1 MDRKLL
7 IFGNGLGMAI
17 DAKHYSLTNALTT
30 VWNDDALWND
40 TVHRDLIQ
48 NCIPSGHCP
57 VSEVELD
64 KLYLVSTSCDY
75 LNDYPNTVNG
85 DHWLSN
91 YGQEFTQA
99 TQEYIHTV
107 ASHLFASPHVLPTN
121 FKTALIDFVRNTK
134 SHVATLNYD
143 KLIYQEFIQAGI
155 CNGFSGQLV
164 DGFTDGRGFDSS
176 NLVRMYN
183 NNFGYYMHLHGC
195 PLFEDTPDLTRKRR
209 IPQISAI
216 NSFPSKHIVLT
227 HIPHKPSVIAASE
240 VLSTYWRYLI
250 LSMHEAEEIILFG
263 YSGLDTHL
271 NEILKLYAGTK
282 NKQVVE
288 WDGDGSSQQQ
298 RQRFW
303 DSELGANV
311 ILHRMSDI
319 TQFTS
324 W

>member
-17 DAKHYSLTNALTT
+17 DANHYSLTNALNT
-30 VWNDDALWND
+30 VWSDNTLWND

-48 NCIPSGHCP
+48 NCIPSGQCP
-57 VSEVELD
+57 VSEQELD

-91 YGQEFTQA
+91 YGQEFTEA

-107 ASHLFASPHVLPTN
+107 ASHLFDSANTLPVA
-121 FKTALIDFVRNTK
+121 FKTALIDFISTTK

-155 CNGFSGQLV
+155 CRGFNGDLV
-164 DGFTDGRGFDSS
+164 DGFTDGSGFDSS
-176 NLVRMYN
+176 NLVRLYGRR
-183 NNFGYYMHLHGC
+183 FGYYMHLHGC
-195 PLFEDTPDLTRKRR
+195 PLFEDIGNVTRKRS
-209 IPQISAI
+209 IHQISSI
-216 NSFPSKHIVLT
+216 NTFPSKHIVLT

-240 VLSTYWRYLI
+240 VLATYWRYLI
-250 LSMHEAEEIILFG
+250 FSIHEAEEIILFG

-271 NEILKLYAGTK
+271 NQLLKLHASTK
-282 NKQVVE
+282 TKRVIE
-288 WDGDGSSQQQ
+288 WDGDGQTPQQ
-298 RQRFW
+298 RQQFW
-303 DSELGANV
+303 DGELGANV
-311 ILHRMSDI
+311 TLQRMPDI